1 MRILIVDD
9 SAVFRT
15 QIASC
20 LEANGMTVAGSASN
34 GRIAL
39 IKLEQMSVDLVILD
53 MEMPE
58 LDGLSTLKEI
68 RKKGLNVK
76 VIIFSTKTTRGA
88 EMALDALSAGAD
100 DVLAKPNFD
109 EFQNFNSAQEA
120 IKSILLP
127 KVLQFAGQNPS
138 SNHLKI
144 TPLDMNSSLGLEQ
157 SHRDRKKLNSFI
169 PRYVAIASSTG
180 GPNALELIFST
191 LKGPYKIP
199 ILIVQH
205 MPAVF
210 TNILAKRLKEL
221 TSANFKEA
229 EEGEEIVAGTV
240 YIAPGDFHMEVANAG
255 KKLVIKLHQLPHRN
269 SVRPCADYL
278 FETIS
283 EKVGPN
289 LLSIVLTG
297 MGEDGAVGVKQVKE
311 KGGAV
316 IIQNKESCVVFGMP
330 GKVYENNDYDAIYS
344 PQEITQY
351 LKGILL

>member
-20 LEANGMTVAGSASN
+20 LEANGMTVVGSAPN

-39 IKLEQMSVDLVILD
+39 LKLEQMSVDLVILD

-58 LDGLSTLKEI
+58 LDGLSTLKKI
-68 RKKGLNVK
+68 REKGLKVK

-88 EMALDALSAGAD
+88 EMAIDALSAGAD

-109 EFQNFNSAQEA
+109 EFQNFSSAQEA
-120 IKSILLP
+120 IKNILLP
-127 KVLQFAGQNPS
+127 KVLQFAGQNTRS
-138 SNHLKI
+138 SHLKVV
-144 TPLDMNSSLGLEQ
+144 PLDTKEIAPTQQ
-157 SHRDRKKLNSFI
+157 SNRERKKLNSFI
-169 PRYVAIASSTG
+169 PQFVAIASSTG
-180 GPNALELIFST
+180 GPNTLELIFST

-199 ILIVQH
+199 VLIVQH

-221 TSANFKEA
+221 TLANFKEA
-229 EEGEEIVAGTV
+229 EEGEEIIPGTV
-240 YIAPGDFHMEVANAG
+240 YIAPGDFHMEVAKVAN
-255 KKLVIKLHQLPHRN
+255 KLVIKLQQLPHRN

-283 EKVGPN
+283 EQVGPN

-297 MGEDGAVGVKQVKE
+297 MGEDGAVGVKKVKE
-311 KGGAV
+311 NGGAV
-316 IIQNKESCVVFGMP
+316 VIQNKESCVVFGMP

-344 PQEITQY
+344 PQEITDY